1 MKLVHSLPLLLIP
14 LSVLV
19 LAPSEGSTPGQVT
32 TQEREAARQEEER
45 LRGKPDADKLPPGV
59 GNGNV
64 GALDIFGRPLRAR
77 ENTLVQR
84 IQGGWQLTSME
95 LLGSSKAGRSAV
107 GFLNV
112 GPNYL
117 SIEVHAS
124 WTGDNKSIE
133 YDFHT
138 VFTAEYTLDATGK
151 LQTRSVIGSYI
162 EEQTGLLKWEAY
174 AFPREYY
181 VSETSKELVLTFD
194 KDKSRLTF
202 KPRPPMM
209 LGRSDIFGRRQVVD
223 PMDNSIGTDIFGR
236 DSTDT
241 EGVRD
246 IFGRIVP
253 ENVPGEKAAEKDA
266 QNADDKKSIDPR
278 ETPPGGGG
286 GR

>member
-1 MKLVHSLPLLLIP
+1 MNLVRSLPLLLAP
-14 LSVLV
+14 LSVLA
-19 LAPSEGSTPGQVT
+19 LARPELSPWT
-32 TQEREAARQEEER
+32 TQEGDALRQDDE
-45 LRGKPDADKLPPGV
+45 LVRGRPDKDKLPPGV

-95 LLGSSKAGRSAV
+95 LLGSSAAGRSAV

-138 VFTAEYTLDATGK
+138 VFTAEYTLDATGR

-162 EEQTGLLKWEAY
+162 DEQTGLLKWEAY

-181 VSETSKELVLTFD
+181 VSETSKELVLSFD

-202 KPRPPMM
+202 RPRPPMM
-209 LGRSDIFGRRQVVD
+209 LGRSDIFGRRQIVD
-223 PMDNSIGTDIFGR
+223 PLDNSIGTDIFGR
-236 DSTDT
+236 NSTDT

-253 ENVPGEKAAEKDA
+253 EEVPGEPEKDA
-266 QNADDKKSIDPR
+266 SGEATDDKKSIDPR
-278 ETPPGGGG
+278 ETPPGGVSGG